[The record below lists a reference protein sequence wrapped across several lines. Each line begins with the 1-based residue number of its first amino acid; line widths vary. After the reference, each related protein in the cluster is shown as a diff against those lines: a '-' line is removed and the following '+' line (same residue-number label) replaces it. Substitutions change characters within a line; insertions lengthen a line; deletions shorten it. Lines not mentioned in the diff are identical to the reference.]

1 MELFPLPLGLLP
13 ALLPSCLEF
22 TALSI
27 HFKDEG
33 VYFFI
38 KGVYFIQIVDVKPI
52 QFRRRTISIPE
63 QTPLI
68 GLVGYPL
75 TGLRRF
81 P

>member
-33 VYFFI
+33 VYFL
-38 KGVYFIQIVDVKPI
+38 QIVDVKPI

>member
-1 MELFPLPLGLLP
+1 MHIELDLLRQK
-13 ALLPSCLEF
+13 L
-22 TALSI
+22 I
-27 HFKDEG
+27 HRKEG